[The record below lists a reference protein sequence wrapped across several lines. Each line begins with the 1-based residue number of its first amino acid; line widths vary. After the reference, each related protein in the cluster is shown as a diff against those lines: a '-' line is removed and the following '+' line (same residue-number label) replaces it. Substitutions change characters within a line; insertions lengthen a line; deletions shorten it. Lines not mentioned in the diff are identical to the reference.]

1 MALKAKS
8 KKSMSI
14 AAFGLTTEREEEY
27 HLVRIGLQTE
37 EGSITLRFLALPL
50 SVVPA
55 SIDISKCYYEHLSNL
70 DFAVPDEGEQQ
81 ILIDLDYYWS
91 VVSGEV
97 IRASSGPSAS
107 YTKL

>member
-1 MALKAKS
+1 MEAKVILDSGSHRSFVTQDLKKEMALKAKS

-70 DFAVPDEGEQQ
+70 DFAVPDE
-81 ILIDLDYYWS
+81 
-91 VVSGEV
+91 
-97 IRASSGPSAS
+97 
-107 YTKL
+107 